1 MRRKLAVTTG
11 IAAGVTAIA
20 LVAAPTLAQAAP
32 WSTTPTPDSTSCPRY
47 DGATRAGA
55 GAGYGMGR
63 GAGNGPGAGPAS
75 RMQGSMAGQSTVASG
90 TLTAT
95 QKTMVAAMAEEE
107 KLAHDLYVA
116 LGAKYP
122 DVVQFSRIARSETMH
137 LTAVRT
143 LLTTYG
149 ITDPT
154 AGLAAG
160 TFASPAVQTLYDDL
174 LKGATTSTAALAAG
188 VTVEKLDIEGLTVAL
203 SGVTAPDVVQVLTN
217 LLAGSQRHL
226 VAFGG

>member
-47 DGATRAGA
+47 DGTNHT

-75 RMQGSMAGQSTVASG
+75 RMQGGMAGQSTVASG
-90 TLTAT
+90 TLSAT
-95 QKTMVAAMAEEE
+95 QKTMVATMAEEE

-122 DVVQFSRIARSETMH
+122 DVVQFPRIARSETMH

-174 LKGATTSTAALAAG
+174 LKGATSSTAALAAG
-188 VTVEKLDIEGLTVAL
+188 VTVEKLDIEGLTAAL

-217 LLAGSQRHL
+217 LLTGTQRHL
-226 VAFGG
+226 LAFGG